1 MDDALWAKV
10 KARQEALGATPA
22 VQGIK
27 ASRFWERRRPDH
39 LLTGLVH
46 CDCCGGP
53 YASIG
58 RDYLACSAARKL
70 DTCSA
75 RKGIRRSVPEGVVLD
90 LLKTR
95 LMEPDAVAAFV
106 KDQAELS
113 NGQTAGRAQDR
124 ARLEAERAPAKRK
137 LEGLCDAI

>member
-1 MDDALWAKV
+1 
-10 KARQEALGATPA
+10 
-22 VQGIK
+22 
-27 ASRFWERRRPDH
+27 
-39 LLTGLVH
+39 VH

-75 RKGIRRSVPEGVVLD
+75 RKGIRRSVLEGVVLD